1 MMWLHL
7 GLLAVCTW
15 ILPFCMGLLPVRYMK
30 DEHRSLGMIWL
41 CGWMMMFAVFQLLAV
56 PFIAFEAPF
65 MLVVQSYTIVIG
77 ILAIIFLL
85 LGCGS
90 IPVCLRKIREHRPEK
105 EQIPIMALVLL
116 LIGIQLF
123 FAFYMQ
129 YLDGDDSFFV
139 ATSLTSQHTNTM
151 YRFTPYYGADGELD
165 IRHAL
170 STEPIFMA
178 WLSEVTGIHVTVIC
192 HSYISILF
200 LVLMFCIYVQAG
212 NQLFPL
218 QRKSK
223 WLFLLFVNIWYLFG
237 NVSIYTAESFAYTRT
252 WQGKAM
258 FPNLMV
264 PTLFLWLLYMAKD
277 EMDVGEWAMLF
288 VIVMCT
294 AFTTST
300 GIFTVPIL
308 LGLAAVLMAVEKKK
322 VILIFQTLACLLPC
336 IFFGLL
342 YLFLK

>member
-1 MMWLHL
+1 MWLHL

-41 CGWMMMFAVFQLLAV
+41 SGWMMMFAVFQLLAV
-56 PFIAFEAPF
+56 PFIVLEASF
-65 MLVVQSYTIVIG
+65 MLAVQSYTIVIG
-77 ILAIIFLL
+77 ILAVVFLL
-85 LGCGS
+85 LGHGS
-90 IPVCLRKIREHRPEK
+90 IPACLRKIREHRPEK
-105 EQIPIMALVLL
+105 EQIPIMAIVLL
-116 LIGIQLF
+116 LIGVQLF
-123 FAFYMQ
+123 FAFHMQ

-139 ATSLTSQHTNTM
+139 ATSLTSQHTDTM
-151 YRFTPYYGADGELD
+151 YRFTPYYGADGPLD

-178 WLSEVTGIHVTVIC
+178 WLSEVTGIHVTIIC

-200 LVLMFCIYVQAG
+200 LALMFCIYVQSG

-223 WLFLLFVNIWYLFG
+223 WLFLLFVNLWYLFG

-258 FPNLMV
+258 FPNLMI
-264 PTLFLWLLYMAKD
+264 PTLFLWLLFMAKD
-277 EMDVGEWAMLF
+277 EMDVGEWGMLF
-288 VIVMCT
+288 IIVLCT
-294 AFTTST
+294 TFTTST

-308 LGLAAVLMAVEKKK
+308 LGLASILMAIEKKR
-322 VILIFQTLACLLPC
+322 ILLVFQTAACLLPC

-342 YLFLK
+342 YLFLQ

>member
-1 MMWLHL
+1 MWLHL

-15 ILPFCMGLLPVRYMK
+15 VLPFCMGMLPVRYMK
-30 DEHRSLGMIWL
+30 EEHKSFGMVWL
-41 CGWMMMFAVFQLLAV
+41 SGWMMMFAVFEVLVV
-56 PFIAFEAPF
+56 PFIVREASF
-65 MLVVQSYTIVIG
+65 SMAIQCYTVVIG
-77 ILAIIFLL
+77 ILAVLFLF
-85 LGCGS
+85 LGRS
-90 IPVCLRKIREHRPEK
+90 TVPACLRKWKEARPDWG
-105 EQIPIMALVLL
+105 QAMIMFLVLT
-116 LIGIQLF
+116 LIILQLI

-139 ATSLTSQHTNTM
+139 ATSLTSQHTDTM
-151 YRFTPYYGADGELD
+151 YRFTPYYGANGGLD

-170 STEPIFMA
+170 SPEPIFMA
-178 WLSEVTGIHVTVIC
+178 WLSEVSGIHVTIIC

-200 LVLMFCIYVQAG
+200 LILMYCIYGQVG
-212 NQLFPL
+212 SQLFPL
-218 QRKSK
+218 QRKNR
-223 WLFLLFVNIWYLFG
+223 WLFLLFLNIWYLFG